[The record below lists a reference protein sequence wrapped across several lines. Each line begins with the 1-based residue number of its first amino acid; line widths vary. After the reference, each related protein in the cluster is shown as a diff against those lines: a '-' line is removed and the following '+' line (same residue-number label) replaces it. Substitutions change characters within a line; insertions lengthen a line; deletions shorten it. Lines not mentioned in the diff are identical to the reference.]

1 MEEILNK
8 IFNTFDLE
16 DDKLNIKVFLKYLE
30 KKGIYKNDPRLI
42 EIKNKLSAHPM
53 KIFYD
58 KNEFCKLISENLW
71 FIQKIIKDDFII
83 PHFSKFTS
91 SINEIYL
98 ETEKNMDG
106 EKATYIPQLSK
117 QNEENFGIS
126 ICTIDGQQYN
136 KGDAF
141 INFCIQSCCKPINY
155 CIALEDN
162 GEKFVHQYVGERT
175 KWS

>member
-1 MEEILNK
+1 LNK

-16 DDKLNIKVFLKYLE
+16 DNKLNIHVFLKYLE

-42 EIKNKLSAHPM
+42 EIKNKLSIHPM

-58 KNEFCKLISENLW
+58 KNEFSELISENLW
-71 FIQKIIKDDFII
+71 FIQKIIKDNFII
-83 PHFSKFTS
+83 PHFSKFTET
-91 SINEIYL
+91 INAIYL
-98 ETEKNMDG
+98 ETKKNTEG

-126 ICTIDGQQYN
+126 ICTIDGQQFN
-136 KGDAF
+136 KGDTF

-155 CIALEDN
+155 CIAS
-162 GEKFVHQYVGERT
+162 

>member
-16 DDKLNIKVFLKYLE
+16 DDKLNIKVFLKYLDKKVFIKMIRLFE
-30 KKGIYKNDPRLI
+30 K
-42 EIKNKLSAHPM
+42 KNKLI
-53 KIFYD
+53 KIHENFFD
-58 KNEFCKLISENLW
+58 KNEFSELISENLW

-83 PHFSKFTS
+83 PHFSKFTDT
-91 SINEIYL
+91 INKIYFFKL
-98 ETEKNMDG
+98 KKIRMV
-106 EKATYIPQLSK
+106 KKLSYIPQLSK
-117 QNEENFGIS
+117 QNEDNFNIS

-155 CIALEDN
+155 CIA
-162 GEKFVHQYVGERT
+162 FRR
-175 KWS
+175 

>member
-1 MEEILNK
+1 MI
-8 IFNTFDLE
+8 
-16 DDKLNIKVFLKYLE
+16 
-30 KKGIYKNDPRLI
+30 
-42 EIKNKLSAHPM
+42 
-53 KIFYD
+53 
-58 KNEFCKLISENLW
+58 
-71 FIQKIIKDDFII
+71 II
-83 PHFSKFTS
+83 PHFSKFTDT
-91 SINEIYL
+91 INEIYL
-98 ETEKNMDG
+98 ETKKNMDG

-162 GEKFVHQYVGERT
+162 GRILFINMLEENQVVKNLMP
-175 KWS
+175 